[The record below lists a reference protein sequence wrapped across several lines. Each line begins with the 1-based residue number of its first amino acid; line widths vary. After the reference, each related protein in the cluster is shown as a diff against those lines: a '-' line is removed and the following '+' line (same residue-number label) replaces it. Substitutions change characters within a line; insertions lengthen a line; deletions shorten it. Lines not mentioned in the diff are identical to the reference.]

1 MQPDISLRESFVGFV
16 REVEPALRRALV
28 ALYGPDDG
36 REATAEALLYGW
48 EHWKRID
55 GMRNSAGYLFRVGQT
70 WARRNRRS
78 RPQFPSPPASY
89 EPWVEPALPQALQGL
104 SRKQR
109 TAVGLKHGSDWTYD
123 EVAMF
128 MGISVSSVRKHV
140 ERALKK
146 LRTALE
152 VTDGS

>member
-1 MQPDISLRESFVGFV
+1 MQPDISLRESYVGFV
-16 REVEPALRRALV
+16 QQVEPALRRGLV

-48 EHWKRID
+48 KHWKRIEE
-55 GMRNSAGYLFRVGQT
+55 MKNPAGYLFRVGQT

-78 RPQFPSPPASY
+78 RPRFPSIPASY

-109 TAVGLKHGSDWTYD
+109 IAVGLKHGSDWTYD
-123 EVAMF
+123 EIAGF

-140 ERALKK
+140 DRALTK
-146 LRTALE
+146 LRKALE
-152 VTDGS
+152 VTDDS